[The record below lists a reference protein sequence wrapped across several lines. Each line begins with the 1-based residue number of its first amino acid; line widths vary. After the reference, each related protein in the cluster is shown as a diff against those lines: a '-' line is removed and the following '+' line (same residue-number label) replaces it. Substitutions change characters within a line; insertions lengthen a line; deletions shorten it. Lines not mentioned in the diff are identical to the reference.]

1 MFTALQ
7 APLFFGLIAAS
18 VTTLGLLL
26 VALRSDWSSRYAS
39 LFGLAAGG
47 MLVTLCLLHIVPAAF
62 GRTSSASI
70 WILAGF
76 LGGLLVSQL
85 VRAMTGMRGETVPAG
100 PGMQD
105 PITPIIAIAVHSFI
119 DGIIYSVTFAASF
132 ETGVYAAVA
141 LILHEFPE
149 GVIAFAILR
158 AGGVSARMS
167 FFWAFMAAAFT
178 TPFGVLLSAPIMYV
192 VSEAMLG
199 QLFALSAGLLFYV
212 ATGPLLA
219 PMRDEPPLRGGI
231 AVASGVTL
239 AVLLVLLPVHTHDH
253 GHTHA
258 DESHDHGFGH
268 THDHDHDHEDGH
280 THDDMRRLPLRP
292 EPAGDPE

>member
-18 VTTLGLLL
+18 VTTLGLL
-26 VALRSDWSSRYAS
+26 VVSLRADWTARHAS

-62 GRTSSASI
+62 GRTDSASI

-76 LGGLLVSQL
+76 LSGLLVSQL
-85 VRAMTGMRGETVPAG
+85 VRMMTGMRGETASAATRI
-100 PGMQD
+100 QD
-105 PITPIIAIAVHSFI
+105 PITPIIAIALHSFI

-158 AGGVSARMS
+158 AGGVSNRRS

-178 TPFGVLLSAPIMYV
+178 TPFGVLVSAPVMYLF
-192 VSEAMLG
+192 SEAMLG

-219 PMRDEPPLRGGI
+219 PVRDEAPLRGGI

-239 AVLLVLLPVHTHDH
+239 AILLVLLPVHNHDH
-253 GHTHA
+253 GQVHPVGA
-258 DESHDHGFGH
+258 HDHGFGYA
-268 THDHDHDHEDGH
+268 HDHDHDHDH
-280 THDDMRRLPLRP
+280 THEDMRRPPLRP
-292 EPAGDPE
+292 ERGGDPE